1 MKIKTSK
8 SEYIELKKA
17 NLKINTAINKQC
29 GSHKVCGQLGS
40 LSPRRTLVSHH
51 LRKALARIHNFHKSL
66 PQ

>member
-29 GSHKVCGQLGS
+29 GSHKVCG
-40 LSPRRTLVSHH
+40 
-51 LRKALARIHNFHKSL
+51 
-66 PQ
+66 